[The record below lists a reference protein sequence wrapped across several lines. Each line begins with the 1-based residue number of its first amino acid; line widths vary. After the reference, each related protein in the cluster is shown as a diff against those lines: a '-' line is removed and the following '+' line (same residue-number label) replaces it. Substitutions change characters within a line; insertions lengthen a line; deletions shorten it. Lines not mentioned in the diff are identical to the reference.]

1 MTADSDNEKL
11 LELGKAALVL
21 WPRLPPD
28 WQQAL
33 FEQVVTTSGEA
44 ARHDL
49 ATFLHNHHPRTFDAT
64 MQTRTVPTP
73 DSLGG

>member
-1 MTADSDNEKL
+1 MTAETDRETVL
-11 LELGKAALVL
+11 ALGQAALVL
-21 WPRLPPD
+21 WPRLPHD

-33 FEQVVTTSGEA
+33 FEQVVTIRGES

-49 ATFLHNHHPRTFDAT
+49 ATFLHSHHPKTFDAT
-64 MQTRTVPTP
+64 AQTRNVPTP